1 VRPIRWIVVGGVM
14 LLCLLW
20 VGSSVGASS
29 LPLTQRV
36 LKAGQFAGMKP
47 SSPPTVIRSAAAFA
61 QSDTTLAARLRQ
73 LGFVAAVP
81 EQLVTPGNP
90 NRYGL
95 SLVVQ
100 LSSAANAK
108 AALKAQ
114 YGSNGPWTLF
124 TVTGIPGAVGFEQ
137 SGPQGA
143 QGGRNIG
150 FALGPYYYL
159 VGAGWQKDAK
169 NAIPRSALQTAAL
182 LMYKRFR

>member
-1 VRPIRWIVVGGVM
+1 MRPIRWIVVGAVGLLGV
-14 LLCLLW
+14 LW

-36 LKAGQFAGMKP
+36 LKGGQFAGMKP

-61 QSDTTLAARLRQ
+61 QRDTTLAPRLPQ
-73 LGFVAAVP
+73 LGFVAAVA
-81 EQLVTPGNP
+81 EELITPGNP

-95 SLVVQ
+95 GMVVQ

-108 AALKAQ
+108 AALKTQ
-114 YGSNGPWTLF
+114 YASNGPWTMF

-137 SGPQGA
+137 VAPP

-150 FALGPYYYL
+150 FALGPYFYL
-159 VGAGWQKDAK
+159 VGAGWQNGAK
-169 NAIPRSALQTAAL
+169 NAIPRSALQVAAL
-182 LMYKRFR
+182 LIYNRVR

>member
-1 VRPIRWIVVGGVM
+1 MRPIRWIVVGAVM

-29 LPLTQRV
+29 FPLTQRV

-61 QSDTTLAARLRQ
+61 QSDTTLGARLRQ
-73 LGFVAAVP
+73 LGFVAAVA
-81 EQLVTPGNP
+81 EQLMTPGNP

-95 SLVVQ
+95 SMVVQ

-114 YGSNGPWTLF
+114 YASNGPWTLF

-137 SGPQGA
+137 VAPP

-150 FALGPYYYL
+150 FALGPYFYL
-159 VGAGWQKDAK
+159 VGAGWQNGAK
-169 NAIPRSALQTAAL
+169 NAIPRSALQAAAL
-182 LMYKRFR
+182 LTYNRVR

>member
-1 VRPIRWIVVGGVM
+1 
-14 LLCLLW
+14 
-20 VGSSVGASS
+20 
-29 LPLTQRV
+29 
-36 LKAGQFAGMKP
+36 MKP

-61 QSDTTLAARLRQ
+61 QGDTTLAARLRQ
-73 LGFVAAVP
+73 LGFVAAVA

-95 SLVVQ
+95 SMVVQ

-124 TVTGIPGAVGFEQ
+124 TVTGVPGAVGFEQ
-137 SGPQGA
+137 SGGG

-150 FALGPYYYL
+150 FALGPYFYL

-169 NAIPRSALQTAAL
+169 NAIPRSALQAAAL
-182 LMYKRFR
+182 LMYKRVR